1 MSSRILPALV
11 PVFAFLPSLASA
23 ADAPLSIRTLAPEK
37 SFLVVGIDDLAATRT
52 RLEASPLGKWWA
64 SPAVQEATAE
74 WRKNLETGIE
84 KETQELGVPRETVC
98 WPASGGL
105 AMASELDEDT
115 GMETAVLVMF
125 LDWGADAE
133 KFATFFDASM
143 AKQEK
148 EKTAGLAVEEIKG
161 RRTWVFETGGPEA
174 AGAADPD
181 AMDFEEPASPFEF
194 PKFYVSR
201 DGGRLF
207 MASSEAALEDAFAV
221 VDGGRTKGVGETA
234 DFKDSLELV
243 GGDPDAFATLL
254 TKPLQPLV
262 AATGGFEFA
271 LIQPFIGRL
280 FGDIRGWSFSVD
292 LNEEPGGV
300 LLSQHVGILVPD
312 GKVGLLSLLGE
323 GGMEK
328 VPAIVPA
335 DAIGYGRMN
344 VKFSELMKVLNDV
357 VANLPE
363 MQAEQI
369 QPMLEQFEPML
380 SPSFAAM
387 GPGMDT
393 WTVVKQ
399 PITPESMQSTT
410 AIPVGDAK
418 AAQGLMAFF
427 GPQAGLAPRDFLGN
441 TVYSGEMAD
450 FAVGYGQT
458 HMFLGSTDN
467 VEAALRA
474 VGQADAPA
482 GLDGEAKY
490 RDAMAKL
497 AKDGLVGYG
506 WVDTVR
512 TLEVQEV
519 MLDGML
525 EGGMGGLGLPGL
537 DGLDPDEIAGLATD
551 IDPTE
556 GFPELSKLLKA
567 ENFKEFFGPAIWQM
581 RSVPKGFR
589 LDSLT
594 LPAAK

>member
-1 MSSRILPALV
+1 MSFRVLPALV
-11 PVFAFLPSLASA
+11 PALAFLPSVALA
-23 ADAPLSIRTLAPEK
+23 ADAPLSIRALAPEK
-37 SFLVVGIDDLAATRT
+37 SFLVVGVDDLAATRT
-52 RLEASPLGKWWA
+52 RLEASPVGQWWK
-64 SPAVQEATAE
+64 SPGVQEATAE
-74 WRKNLETGIE
+74 WRKNLEAEIE

-98 WPASGGL
+98 WPASAGL
-105 AMASELDEDT
+105 AMASQLDEET
-115 GMETAVLVMF
+115 GLEMPVLVMF

-143 AKQEK
+143 ARQEK
-148 EKTAGLAVEEIKG
+148 EKPAGMTVEEIKG
-161 RRTWVFETGGPEA
+161 RRTWVFATVDADPA
-174 AGAADPD
+174 AADPD
-181 AMDFEEPASPFEF
+181 DMDFGEPASPFEF
-194 PKFYVSR
+194 PKMHLSR

-207 MASSEAALEDAFAV
+207 ITSSAAALEDAFAV
-221 VDGGRTKGVGETA
+221 VDGAGAKGVGETA
-234 DFKDSLELV
+234 DFKDSIELA
-243 GGDPDAFATLL
+243 GGDPDLYATLL
-254 TKPLQPLV
+254 TKSLQPLI
-262 AATGGFEFA
+262 AAQGGFEFA
-271 LIQPFIGRL
+271 LIQPFLGTL
-280 FGDIRGWSFSVD
+280 FGDIRGWSLGIDFT
-292 LNEEPGGV
+292 EEAAGTV
-300 LLSQHVGILVPD
+300 LSQHIGILVPD

-323 GGMEK
+323 GGLEK

-344 VKFSELMKVLNDV
+344 VKFSQLMKVLNDV

-387 GPGMDT
+387 GPGMDS

-399 PITPESMQSTT
+399 PIGPESMQTTT
-410 AIPVGDAK
+410 AIPVTDAK
-418 AAQGLMAFF
+418 AAQGLMMFF

-441 TVYSGEMAD
+441 TVYSGEDSPM
-450 FAVGYGQT
+450 AVGYGQT

-490 RDAMAKL
+490 RDAMARL

-506 WVDTVR
+506 WVDVVR
-512 TLEVQEV
+512 TMEVQET
-519 MLDGML
+519 MLDELMQ
-525 EGGMGGLGLPGL
+525 GGMMGGLPGL
-537 DGLDPDEIAGLATD
+537 EGLDPEEIAGMASD
-551 IDPTE
+551 IEIAKD
-556 GFPELSKLLKA
+556 FPALSKLLKA
-567 ENFKEFFGPAIWQM
+567 EYFKEFFGPAVWQM